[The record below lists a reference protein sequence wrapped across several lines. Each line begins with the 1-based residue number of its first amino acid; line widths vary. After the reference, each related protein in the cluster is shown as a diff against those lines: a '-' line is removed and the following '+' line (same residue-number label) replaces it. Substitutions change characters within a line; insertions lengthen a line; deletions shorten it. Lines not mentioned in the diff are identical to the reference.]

1 MEQPT
6 KKQKKQRPT
15 HIVDDESGDEADSTY
30 NKFKTQ
36 NEIAIGEAYKTGP
49 QRLQLDDMDEIVQFG
64 LIVQYIQQGCGMV
77 LVNPTNPSQLLDI
90 ENIIAL

>member
-49 QRLQLDDMDEIVQFG
+49 
-64 LIVQYIQQGCGMV
+64 
-77 LVNPTNPSQLLDI
+77 
-90 ENIIAL
+90 